1 MKKFVKLCLYNYF
14 QFDEIFF
21 NFSDE
26 YLKKCNEPKKIE
38 TPSPVQQPPAS
49 RNPALYDT
57 ASLKALL
64 PAAQKHLVSSGSGS
78 ERFSSPISQVCQ
90 SLSKINLQPSLER
103 SYVKNDIE
111 DQIKIKTAW
120 PSTSSPE
127 AVEVVRRRKKSEA
140 SADTNLNLINNNGS
154 STEDMSLKR
163 RSYHPQDYLSKVLQP
178 ETRHTVPG
186 LLPAS
191 AASKRRDFP
200 KVRKKLLLTLF
211 CVLGVAKKSN
221 QRTFTK
227 MFQNLALGNR

>member
-1 MKKFVKLCLYNYF
+1 MAPFIFTRFFF
-14 QFDEIFF
+14 QF
-21 NFSDE
+21 SDD

-38 TPSPVQQPPAS
+38 TPPPVQSAAS
-49 RNPALYDT
+49 RNPAIYDT

-90 SLSKINLQPSLER
+90 SLSKINLQGPLER
-103 SYVKNDIE
+103 SYVKNDE
-111 DQIKIKTAW
+111 ENIKIKTAW

-154 STEDMSLKR
+154 SSTEDMSLKR

-178 ETRHTVPG
+178 ETRHT
-186 LLPAS
+186 S
-191 AASKRRDFP
+191 ASKRRDFP
-200 KVRKKLLLTLF
+200 KVKNF
-211 CVLGVAKKSN
+211 C
-221 QRTFTK
+221 
-227 MFQNLALGNR
+227 